1 MFFNQKIF
9 NEPGLKFLSL
19 RRWFRR
25 FSIFYKT
32 KITQLPSYLYDL
44 KVSITTTRS
53 FNHIDRS
60 SLIYNTSDRHQRHE
74 CDSSDT
80 IATQCDISDAS
91 ETQGTRVQH
100 KCGTS
105 ATRTTQVRHERNILI
120 LITTHFSHPYTYYIS
135 SERLQEK

>member
-1 MFFNQKIF
+1 MFFIKQK
-9 NEPGLKFLSL
+9 L
-19 RRWFRR
+19 RSCHLIYMTSF
-25 FSIFYKT
+25 
-32 KITQLPSYLYDL
+32 L

-91 ETQGTRVQH
+91 ETQGTRVRH

-105 ATRTTQVRHERNILI
+105 ATRTTQVRHERKILI